1 MLAALS
7 KMKLTKEHLT
17 IMKVSASVIILVY
30 ILMKNKPGK
39 YVERFLSPGEYPRD
53 QTFPLLYEDY
63 PLKEPKMELSKLGS
77 EQLYKFYPVFP
88 ANSTKINNIR
98 YWKTPNNG
106 KCSPAEF
113 CDAYYGPKSTPINV
127 VNPPVPE
134 WGPDRVNYYEST
146 SASL

>member
-1 MLAALS
+1 MLTAMS
-7 KMKLTKEHLT
+7 KFKFSKEHLT

-30 ILMKNKPGK
+30 ILMKNKGTK
-39 YVERFLSPGEYPRD
+39 VFEGLSPGEYPRD

-63 PLKEPKMELSKLGS
+63 PLKQPKMELSKLGS

-113 CDAYYGPKSTPINV
+113 CGAYYGEKSIPINV

-146 SASL
+146 SL